1 MSSNIPFIDMA
12 EYFRGLKTAEDA
24 KAPAPAAAPPPEQV
38 LPMYAQLANLKTSLA
53 MAYRVYSESLRGE
66 ANTALGEHFK
76 EHSEHHL
83 EDADWFI
90 RRCSVLG
97 GPTDFG
103 EIQLPPPATDTQT
116 IVRTLASLE
125 EQSIAALNELRPLVE
140 GSPSQYE
147 LEGMLSR
154 DQHHLDDMWQHIP
167 DTPATSAVQPA
178 GPPPPPAPAESVP
191 KQANTVGAVA
201 ATGKH
206 APVQAPPALQGAA
219 AGQHPVKMAMWTQKS
234 DEDVATYARNE
245 GIGQR
250 LSVPGGALTGAALGL
265 AAGRS
270 VRGLPLK
277 DQLLF
282 TGTGALL
289 GGVAGLRARHQAV
302 QGARAEQ
309 NSRSLNK
316 LLTHAASRA
325 QAAGDATTALS
336 PGKTAART
344 YDLGEGTARDGNAF
358 AVKSEP
364 SQLELAMALQGKM
377 DGDFHAAKGHGKHLT
392 MFSPAALGG
401 GGAIEL
407 GAHNHGTLIPAG
419 GATRGHLLKQYGKG
433 PSISPAMMDSIER
446 NDGDVREQLAM
457 NGVKVGRNLRL
468 EAALGHIKK
477 AAFRTDEENVETGR
491 QRAIANLSSGF
502 TSDRYTSGERHGQ
515 LLGKLT
521 GAGAGALAG
530 AMAARKESIPVR
542 LAAGLGAGALG
553 GSLGGA
559 LGKVVGQDRDAT
571 NFYREHSKEAAC
583 LEDAV
588 EEVRQPG
595 RTLADAQKLTQ
606 GLGESFELGGR
617 NPKDA
622 KSSWNHPKR
631 HPSVKE
637 ASFKA
642 KAVEFGKKVIGGRAR
657 KQLLDSAH
665 QEVARSKKY
674 WAKMEHLGRVA
685 ERYPPGSSRHERA
698 VQAGWPRFRQ
708 AMSSAAQAQDYV
720 DRAEK
725 LVKDRAVKGAKIVAG
740 VGAAGGAAGV
750 LAHLH
755 KKKNG
760 EKPKEAS
767 DPFARMMLGW
777 AKTANAL
784 VHEPDPAVAEYI
796 AREEQA
802 RMQQE
807 AQESEYLRSQ
817 LQAAHAELESK
828 DQEVQQLQQSVGQL
842 QEQTQMQQDTI
853 ATAQATTEGAMGS
866 VVQKSNELMKQ
877 MQLTSNLSQAHQM
890 MKEQLQSLAQMPSPP
905 LTGGESAA
913 TDQAASDELAMQDQ
927 AAAEQEAA
935 AAGQQPGVPAEGGS
949 PPPGGQGEAGPPK
962 VAGLPHGLLGGG
974 IGALAGAGSVLLAS
988 KERAK
993 IDELIGKMEQS
1004 DSKGFSHAMALAHLK
1019 HQSNLAQIAAD
1030 HPGRSAL
1037 VAGVLGGQAGMGV
1050 ESNIRHLLKGEPYH
1064 PLHNAELK

>member
-1 MSSNIPFIDMA
+1 MRDLRGDPVSSNIPFIDMA

-219 AGQHPVKMAMWTQKS
+219 AGQHPVKMAW
-234 DEDVATYARNE
+234 
-245 GIGQR
+245 I
-250 LSVPGGALTGAALGL
+250 
-265 AAGRS
+265 
-270 VRGLPLK
+270 
-277 DQLLF
+277 
-282 TGTGALL
+282 
-289 GGVAGLRARHQAV
+289 
-302 QGARAEQ
+302 
-309 NSRSLNK
+309 
-316 LLTHAASRA
+316 
-325 QAAGDATTALS
+325 
-336 PGKTAART
+336 KTAART

-583 LEDAV
+583 LGDVA
-588 EEVRQPG
+588 EEMRPAG
-595 RTLADAQKLTQ
+595 RILADAQKLTQ

-637 ASFKA
+637 ASLKE
-642 KAVEFGKKVIGGRAR
+642 KAVEFGKKVIGGKSREALLEASGRAAAKSDR
-657 KQLLDSAH
+657 HFDKAGLLRRGM
-665 QEVARSKKY
+665 ARSNDTSSKRYVIAREGHADHFQK
-674 WAKMEHLGRVA
+674 GRIEGLEA
-685 ERYPPGSSRHERA
+685 RA
-698 VQAGWPRFRQ
+698 LKGDA
-708 AMSSAAQAQDYV
+708 
-720 DRAEK
+720 DR
-725 LVKDRAVKGAKIVAG
+725 LVGDRIEGGAKVLG
-740 VGAAGGAAGV
+740 VLGSTAGAAGLLV
-750 LAHLH
+750 HQT
-755 KKKNG
+755 KNG
-760 EKPKEAS
+760 GQGGAKEAS
-767 DPFARMMLGW
+767 DPFTRMMQGW

>member
-24 KAPAPAAAPPPEQV
+24 KAPAPTAAPPPEQV

-178 GPPPPPAPAESVP
+178 GPPPPPAPVESVP
-191 KQANTVGAVA
+191 KQAGLDSPMGIDKIDPTLAKTLHALLNPFPGSTAGAFFHGDTRKSNMRDATIQGAARGAMAGAAYGVLTSMFKPNEVAARAANAAVGGAISGAMVGRTEAYDHKQRAKLKKQANTVGAVA

-219 AGQHPVKMAMWTQKS
+219 AGQHPVKMAW
-234 DEDVATYARNE
+234 
-245 GIGQR
+245 I
-250 LSVPGGALTGAALGL
+250 
-265 AAGRS
+265 
-270 VRGLPLK
+270 
-277 DQLLF
+277 
-282 TGTGALL
+282 
-289 GGVAGLRARHQAV
+289 
-302 QGARAEQ
+302 
-309 NSRSLNK
+309 
-316 LLTHAASRA
+316 
-325 QAAGDATTALS
+325 
-336 PGKTAART
+336 KTAART

-358 AVKSEP
+358 AVKAEP

-583 LEDAV
+583 LGDVA
-588 EEVRQPG
+588 EEMRPAG

-606 GLGESFELGGR
+606 GLGASFELGGR

-637 ASFKA
+637 AS
-642 KAVEFGKKVIGGRAR
+642 
-657 KQLLDSAH
+657 
-665 QEVARSKKY
+665 
-674 WAKMEHLGRVA
+674 
-685 ERYPPGSSRHERA
+685 
-698 VQAGWPRFRQ
+698 
-708 AMSSAAQAQDYV
+708 
-720 DRAEK
+720 
-725 LVKDRAVKGAKIVAG
+725 
-740 VGAAGGAAGV
+740 
-750 LAHLH
+750 
-755 KKKNG
+755 
-760 EKPKEAS
+760 
-767 DPFARMMLGW
+767 DPFTRMMQGW